1 MSKAATALTMSK
13 APRTNVATKRKRSKP
28 RRVWNVALESPPP
41 KALPRPAADCWRST
55 TTMRSIER
63 TI

>member
-1 MSKAATALTMSK
+1 MRSAATAETTSK
-13 APRTNVATKRKRSKP
+13 APKTNVAIKRKRSKP
-28 RRVWNVALESPPP
+28 RRVWNVALESPPN
-41 KALPRPAADCWRST
+41 ALPRPAEDCWRST